1 MSKDVFTC
9 KYYISGDRCECT
21 DVVFTN
27 NLRILKE

>member
-1 MSKDVFTC
+1 MSKDVFAC
-9 KYYISGDRCECT
+9 KYYIYGDGRECT